1 MDIPGQEKP
10 LKDAI
15 TGLDAG
21 ETRAQLENELVQHR
35 QHLSELPRGCS
46 PRDRARVEL
55 DIADTLLG
63 LGRQIEARDMARKTL
78 DTFVDAESWTDAV
91 QACDLIYGCDQDDA
105 IVALG
110 NGVWLAVT
118 YPVPPELTVNLLHHI
133 VDETPDNSDGG
144 AVAAV
149 AAHYIADM
157 RATGQQHE
165 NLTFL
170 TIQIVARV
178 AKRHRGIEDEE
189 SVRMWMEIH
198 ELNDPGELLS
208 RLATVLD
215 VIVAN
220 HWWIDRDAL
229 RARLPV
235 Q

>member
-10 LKDAI
+10 LRDAI

-21 ETRAQLENELVQHR
+21 ETRAQLENELIQHH
-35 QHLSELPRGCS
+35 QHLRELPQDCA
-46 PRDRARVEL
+46 PQDRARVEL
-55 DIADTLLG
+55 DIAGALLG
-63 LGRQIEARDMARKTL
+63 LGKQVEARDLARGAFDVL
-78 DTFVDAESWTDAV
+78 VAAEVWSDAV
-91 QACDLIYGCDQDDA
+91 QACDLIYGCEQEDA

-133 VDETPDNSDGG
+133 VDETPDDSDGG

-157 RATGQQHE
+157 RAKGRQHE

-170 TIQIVARV
+170 TSQIVAKV
-178 AKRHRGIEDEE
+178 AKRHRGIEDED
-189 SVRMWMEIH
+189 SIRMWIEIH

-208 RLATVLD
+208 KLATVLD
-215 VIVAN
+215 AMVTGE
-220 HWWIDRDAL
+220 WWIDRDAL